1 MTRFLLMD
9 VFLLVGF
16 LNDYEFS
23 TITIESN
30 QLLNKIDKLS
40 STVMNQ
46 LHTSRI
52 SSDLPIAGSTE
63 DKFAFAPFAK
73 EVVAHIFSEEQPESL
88 VVGLSGRWGSGKT
101 SLLNLIDEQLACL
114 KINEKEIITLRYVPW
129 RVEDRKSMLG
139 NFLPLLTEKIE
150 GEFEKSPVKSSNF
163 SDLFQPVKT
172 YVKAIENAEP
182 ALKALAKTLSAFG
195 FSFLEKGLEVFKDVN
210 SAMNEEKTPDI
221 EYLHRSAYEALLEL
235 KIPVVVMIDDID
247 RLEPNEIVDLLR
259 LVRATAQLPYIT
271 FILAY
276 DQTHVISAVGDV
288 LKVDGQE
295 FVEKF
300 VQLPIAVPVVDQSTL
315 ETIVRDRLTELFA
328 GLGAAPYFIENK
340 ERTIYDVVDTIK
352 KARTISTPR
361 DVNRILNTINFRINS
376 TIDELKFSTII
387 YMSVIQTKFPLLFEW
402 LSIFVEK
409 NKKDLKNA
417 TNGVNYDLA
426 DVKKFV
432 EPYSSDF
439 TPVETLVEN
448 TLASFRME
456 NTI

>member
-1 MTRFLLMD
+1 MTWFPLMD
-9 VFLLVGF
+9 VFLLAGF

-101 SLLNLIDEQLACL
+101 SLLNLINEQLACL

-295 FVEKF
+295 FGEKF

-352 KARTISTPR
+352 KERTISTPR
-361 DVNRILNTINFRINS
+361 DVNRILNTINF
-376 TIDELKFSTII
+376 
-387 YMSVIQTKFPLLFEW
+387 
-402 LSIFVEK
+402 
-409 NKKDLKNA
+409 
-417 TNGVNYDLA
+417 
-426 DVKKFV
+426 
-432 EPYSSDF
+432 
-439 TPVETLVEN
+439 
-448 TLASFRME
+448 
-456 NTI
+456 

>member
-1 MTRFLLMD
+1 
-9 VFLLVGF
+9 
-16 LNDYEFS
+16 
-23 TITIESN
+23 
-30 QLLNKIDKLS
+30 
-40 STVMNQ
+40 MNQ

-52 SSDLPIAGSTE
+52 SSDLPITGSTE

-73 EVVAHIFSEEQPESL
+73 EVVTHIFSEEQPESL

-101 SLLNLIDEQLACL
+101 SLLNLIDEQIACS
-114 KINEKEIITLRYVPW
+114 KVNEKEIITLRYVPW
-129 RVEDRKSMLG
+129 RVEDRKSMLA

-150 GEFEKSPVKSSNF
+150 EEFEKSPSKNSNF

-247 RLEPNEIVDLLR
+247 RLEPNEIIDLLR

-276 DQTHVISAVGDV
+276 DPTHVISAVGDV

-340 ERTIYDVVDTIK
+340 ERTIYDIVDTIK

-361 DVNRILNTINFRINS
+361 DVYRILNTINFRINS
-376 TIDELKFSTII
+376 TIDELKFPTII

-417 TNGVNYDLA
+417 TNGVKYNLA
-426 DVKKFV
+426 DAKKIV
-432 EPYSSDF
+432 EPYSSDV
-439 TPVETLVEN
+439 TPIETLVEN
-448 TLASFRME
+448 TLASFRMDS
-456 NTI
+456 TL